1 MINLTEFKNNFT
13 VSFEPNPQMKSLIS
27 EFKEDKMF
35 EILVQKVF
43 YFIYIFQISVSLL
56 EDDMLISSLYKEFD
70 KESIGDITVSDF
82 YELLTVH
89 IIYII

>member
-13 VSFEPNPQMKSLIS
+13 VSFETNPQMKSLIS

-43 YFIYIFQISVSLL
+43 YFIYIF
-56 EDDMLISSLYKEFD
+56 
-70 KESIGDITVSDF
+70 
-82 YELLTVH
+82 
-89 IIYII
+89 

>member
-13 VSFEPNPQMKSLIS
+13 VSFEPNSQMKSLIS

-43 YFIYIFQISVSLL
+43 YFIYIF
-56 EDDMLISSLYKEFD
+56 
-70 KESIGDITVSDF
+70 
-82 YELLTVH
+82 
-89 IIYII
+89 

>member
-43 YFIYIFQISVSLL
+43 HFIYIF
-56 EDDMLISSLYKEFD
+56 
-70 KESIGDITVSDF
+70 
-82 YELLTVH
+82 
-89 IIYII
+89 